1 MFENQNKYQD
11 YLSLALLE
19 LLNENTFYDIKPETI
34 IKKSQI
40 KIPDD
45 FIWLADNKI
54 KKSQIK
60 IPDDFFWL
68 ADNKIKLLKYYFQS
82 SNNKILSEAV
92 LDFNE
97 DDSATVN
104 DKLTDIIIRS
114 FEFHQKFRLSLA
126 NIYKL
131 KFLNFKIFELFL
143 FFIEDLSSKSL
154 NISNGLQHNYKDE
167 LVLLGLIS
175 TYSLIFDK
183 WISSNDEDFS
193 TIMKVAD
200 EYLNNAEEVG
210 LNFRVI

>member
-11 YLSLALLE
+11 YLSLALLD
-19 LLNENTFYDIKPETI
+19 LLNENTFYDIKPDKI

-45 FIWLADNKI
+45 FLWLAEKKI
-54 KKSQIK
+54 
-60 IPDDFFWL
+60 
-68 ADNKIKLLKYYFQS
+68 NLLKYYFQS
-82 SNNKILSEAV
+82 SNNKILSEAI

-97 DDSATVN
+97 DDSASVN
-104 DKLTDIIIRS
+104 EKLTDIIIRS

-126 NIYKL
+126 SIYKL
-131 KFLNFKIFELFL
+131 KFLNFKILKLFL
-143 FFIEDLSSKSL
+143 FFIEDLSSKAL
-154 NISNGLQHNYKDE
+154 NISNGLQDNYKDE
-167 LVLLGLIS
+167 LVLIGLIS